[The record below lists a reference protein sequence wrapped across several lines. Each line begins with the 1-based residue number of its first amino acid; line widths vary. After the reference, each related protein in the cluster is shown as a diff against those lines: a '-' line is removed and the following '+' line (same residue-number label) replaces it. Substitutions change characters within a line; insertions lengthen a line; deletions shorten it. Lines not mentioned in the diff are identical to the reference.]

1 MTPDTR
7 REVVRKVL
15 HMAMGLFALCLRWL
29 SPWQAA
35 LCALAA
41 LAHNL
46 WLFPHYGYGKL
57 LRPEEKARG
66 YSGMI
71 GYPAVVLTLI
81 LLSVNPR
88 TVLSSVGNDVDWRGN
103 LAVVAAAWAILAFGD
118 AAAALLG
125 MALRGPCLPWNGKK
139 TWAGWLG
146 FTVVGGGLAALWYAF
161 VSGHPLDGPEGLA
174 IVITAFAAA
183 FLAGLVETLPG
194 QLDDNLSVPLMA
206 WLVFSFCDA
215 QGLEHLRQALAAN
228 LPGAGG
234 SWPVWA
240 MALLG
245 ANLTLGL
252 TAYALG
258 WVGGASCALGIL
270 FGSMVVVGVGWQGYV
285 LLLTFYLLS
294 QLSTFFGG
302 RVKRRRGIAEPDG
315 GKRGVG
321 SVFSKGFLP
330 ALFSLVSPLAFVA
343 ALTVYAA
350 DTVASEVGKASGG
363 KAHLLFRKKPVPHGT
378 VGAVSLAGT
387 LAGLAV
393 MALFMVLAGV
403 MGGTLSPRFFLADD
417 YRVFSGDG
425 AFVSVGIIDLAILL
439 LCAAVASLTAFF
451 GESLLNEKVV
461 DRGWVSKEIGH
472 LFTGGLAGSL
482 TFGIAA
488 ALVALL
494 GKLN

>member
-1 MTPDTR
+1 M
-7 REVVRKVL
+7 
-15 HMAMGLFALCLRWL
+15 
-29 SPWQAA
+29 
-35 LCALAA
+35 AA

-71 GYPAVVLTLI
+71 GYPAVVLALI
-81 LLSVNPR
+81 LLSADPR
-88 TVLSSVGNDVDWRGN
+88 TVLSSLGGEVDWRGS
-103 LAVVAAAWAILAFGD
+103 LGVAAAAWAVLAFGD
-118 AAAALLG
+118 AAAALFG
-125 MALRGPCLPWNGKK
+125 MALRGPRLPWNGKK
-139 TWAGWLG
+139 TWSGWLG
-146 FTVVGGGLAALWYAF
+146 FTLVGGSLSAFWYAF
-161 VSGHPLDGPEGLA
+161 VSGHPLGGPQGPTIA
-174 IVITAFAAA
+174 ITALTAA

-215 QGLEHLRQALAAN
+215 QGLEHLRQALATGF
-228 LPGAGG
+228 PGAGG
-234 SWPVWA
+234 PWAVWGT
-240 MALLG
+240 MLLG
-245 ANLTLGL
+245 ANLALGL
-252 TAYALG
+252 TAYKLG
-258 WVGGASCALGIL
+258 WVGGPSCALGIL
-270 FGSMVVVGVGWQGYV
+270 FGSMVVVGVGWQGYA

-315 GKRGVG
+315 GRRGVG

-343 ALTVYAA
+343 ALATYAA

-363 KAHLLFRKKPVPHGT
+363 QARLLLRRKPVPHGT
-378 VGAVSLAGT
+378 VGAISMAGT

-393 MALFMVLAGV
+393 IALFVVLAGV
-403 MGGTLSPRFFLADD
+403 LGGTLSSRFFLADD

-439 LCAAVASLTAFF
+439 FCAALASLTAFF

-461 DRGWVSKEIGH
+461 DRGWASKEIGH

-488 ALVALL
+488 VLVTLL
-494 GKLN
+494 GKLT